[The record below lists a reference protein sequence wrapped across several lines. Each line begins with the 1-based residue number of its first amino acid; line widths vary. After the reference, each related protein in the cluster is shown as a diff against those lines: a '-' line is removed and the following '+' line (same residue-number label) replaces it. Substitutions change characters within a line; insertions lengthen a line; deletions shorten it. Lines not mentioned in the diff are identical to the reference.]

1 MENDSDSSPVGAG
14 VMILDEC
21 WAHYAASALPSTLT
35 EDQSRLARAA
45 FRGGAR
51 ALYELLTRMQNLAHD
66 RGDPPLDLTRAG
78 RLLGLD
84 EDMAVNG

>member
-1 MENDSDSSPVGAG
+1 MSDG
-14 VMILDEC
+14 D
-21 WAHYAASALPSTLT
+21 T
-35 EDQSRLARAA
+35 RLARNA
-45 FRGGAR
+45 FDGGAR
-51 ALYELLTRMQNLAHD
+51 ALYELLTRMQSLAHD